1 MKLTQTMTTEI
12 PGNRITRNWNNL
24 FDCSSSKFIY
34 VTGHNAKRFRSNTLL
49 YLVKSDIKEL
59 IKF

>member
-12 PGNRITRNWNNL
+12 PGNRITRNNL